1 MEPRIDIDSDINGFH
16 LEERMNNTT
25 ADNNTTANNTA
36 DDGNITADIIATVEE
51 TGLLEEPLVLGLLA
65 LAGALV
71 AFVCYTNP
79 AIKAL
84 VMPILNKYLKKYDT
98 QIQALLEENLTK
110 AQQLAYNKLD
120 ETLKAQVKDELLR
133 KVVLTAWDE
142 KDDELKSLVK
152 GKVKTALDNT
162 K

>member
-1 MEPRIDIDSDINGFH
+1 M
-16 LEERMNNTT
+16 
-25 ADNNTTANNTA
+25 NNTTANNTVLLEA
-36 DDGNITADIIATVEE
+36 VEE
-51 TGLLEEPLVLGLLA
+51 SGLLEEPLVLGLLA